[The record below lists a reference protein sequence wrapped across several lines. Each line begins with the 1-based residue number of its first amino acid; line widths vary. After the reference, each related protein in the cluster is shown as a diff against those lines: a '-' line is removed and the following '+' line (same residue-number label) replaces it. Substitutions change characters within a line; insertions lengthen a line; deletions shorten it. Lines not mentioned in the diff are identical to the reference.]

1 MKKRK
6 ADGDPGPTSV
16 IQFNRIT
23 RGRASGKVAAVR
35 IQKSL
40 EALAKDDICLGEKRW
55 HPEFRD
61 RVTKMSWVGYM
72 VGVPR
77 YRPRENSEREK
88 CSHLKDGRVED
99 ILMREME

>member
-6 ADGDPGPTSV
+6 ADGDMGPTSA

-23 RGRASGKVAAVR
+23 RGRASSKVVAVR

-40 EALAKDDICLGEKRW
+40 EALAEDDICLGEKRW

-61 RVTKMSWVGYM
+61 RVTRMS
-72 VGVPR
+72 
-77 YRPRENSEREK
+77 
-88 CSHLKDGRVED
+88 
-99 ILMREME
+99 

>member
-6 ADGDPGPTSV
+6 ADGDLGPTSV

-23 RGRASGKVAAVR
+23 RGRASGKVVAVR

-40 EALAKDDICLGEKRW
+40 EALSKGICLGEKRW

-61 RVTKMSWVGYM
+61 RVTKMS
-72 VGVPR
+72 
-77 YRPRENSEREK
+77 
-88 CSHLKDGRVED
+88 
-99 ILMREME
+99 